1 MLVPSYVELMNVLNQ
16 NATEKDEITTRYTVV
31 IAVAKRARQIIEGDD
46 PMVEYKKNKPVS
58 TAVEEIFQN
67 KIKIVPEGQGTK
79 IYKKPKHTEPPKF
92 KNNKKAQPYEETN
105 LTEDEILESLV
116 AGTIDESDES
126 DTLDISLFEPT
137 DEEETNTDFD
147 TEEDADTFEKFDI

>member
-79 IYKKPKHTEPPKF
+79 IYKKPKYTEPPKF